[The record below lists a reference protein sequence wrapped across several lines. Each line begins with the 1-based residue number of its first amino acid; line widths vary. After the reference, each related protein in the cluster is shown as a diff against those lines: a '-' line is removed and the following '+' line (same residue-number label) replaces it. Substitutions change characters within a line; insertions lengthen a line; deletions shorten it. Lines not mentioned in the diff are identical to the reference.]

1 MMKLYDVPRGTRIV
15 VRDEEG
21 NALRLTFHHLD
32 GMFSYCEDDHGN
44 VVHVAAAAEVE
55 LDK

>member
-1 MMKLYDVPRGTRIV
+1 MKLYDVPSGTRIV
-15 VRDEEG
+15 VRDEDG

-32 GMFSYCEDDHGN
+32 GMFSYCTDDNGN